1 MDAAA
6 LEALAERLKASP
18 ALAAKADIG
27 IVAAR
32 LGLAQGAIPV
42 GDDCAA
48 IPDGDGHLLFAA
60 EGFIS
65 AFVDADPWFAGWCG
79 VMVNLSDVA
88 AMGGRPLAVVD
99 VVWAEGEEGA
109 KAVLDG
115 LRAAA
120 GAYGVPIVGGH
131 TNLHNRETHLAVAV
145 LGRAGARLLT
155 SFDAQPGDALVMV
168 VDKRGAYREPF
179 DNFQAALE
187 APPER
192 LRADLALLPELAE
205 KGLARAAK
213 DISQGGV
220 PGTAV
225 MLAESSGVSIA
236 LDLDAIEPP
245 PGVALERWLKT
256 FPSFGFLLSV
266 APRKCRARAFAVS
279 RARAARGFDR
289 RRQTGKPGHAAI
301 GGPERPSSRLWR
313 GAADGVRREE
323 RKPHEPPAS
332 RRHADALHPSSR
344 RRRPCDEP
352 QRGPRR
358 PRRPDCAARAGRH
371 GVRLLSQAPL
381 CGHCLSRSSP
391 RRATPLTWSS
401 SASTITSAG
410 FGAPRTAA
418 SISITPMTGSA
429 PTRLR
434 R

>member
-6 LEALAERLKASP
+6 LEALTERLRASP

-88 AMGGRPLAVVD
+88 AMGGRPVAVVD

-109 KAVLDG
+109 NAVLDG

-120 GAYGVPIVGGH
+120 AAYGVPIVGGH

-155 SFDAQPGDALVMV
+155 SFDGAPGDALIMV
-168 VDKRGAYREPF
+168 IDRRGAYREPF

-192 LRADLALLPELAE
+192 LRGDLALLPELAE
-205 KGLARAAK
+205 KALARAAK
-213 DISQGGV
+213 DISQGGI

-236 LDLDAIEPP
+236 LDLDANRAAA
-245 PGVALERWLKT
+245 GR
-256 FPSFGFLLSV
+256 G
-266 APRKCRARAFAVS
+266 ARALAQDFS
-279 RARAARGFDR
+279 
-289 RRQTGKPGHAAI
+289 
-301 GGPERPSSRLWR
+301 
-313 GAADGVRREE
+313 
-323 RKPHEPPAS
+323 
-332 RRHADALHPSSR
+332 
-344 RRRPCDEP
+344 
-352 QRGPRR
+352 
-358 PRRPDCAARAGRH
+358 
-371 GVRLLSQAPL
+371 
-381 CGHCLSRSSP
+381 
-391 RRATPLTWSS
+391 
-401 SASTITSAG
+401 
-410 FGAPRTAA
+410 
-418 SISITPMTGSA
+418 
-429 PTRLR
+429 
-434 R
+434 